1 MYCRHVNTT
10 ALFGSPVVSALGSKS
25 DARVLVLARARCCAL
40 EMCKKKKK
48 IPAPFLGLAKSI
60 YYIKYGK
67 SGVECCFYEE
77 LTQILIYLEGLM
89 THMGD
94 PESHSMSVSFPNN
107 QRELA

>member
-1 MYCRHVNTT
+1 MP
-10 ALFGSPVVSALGSKS
+10 L
-25 DARVLVLARARCCAL
+25 RCA
-40 EMCKKKKK
+40 KKK
-48 IPAPFLGLAKSI
+48 IPAPHLGLAKSI

-67 SGVECCFYEE
+67 SGVECCFCEE

-89 THMGD
+89 THIGD